1 VPPPLQVP
9 PSRAR
14 RQFAA
19 RLAQRRAEKQ
29 AAQEAADGDDEDDN
43 DNENEDFSILS
54 PNSESDV
61 TKKSPLTGG
70 EGGSGRFSRMFEG
83 IEDSSDEDDELGAG
97 IRGGKSK
104 RDRERDKVLRDG
116 RADEDVEVGVVD
128 LNPDDEEAVGRLVV

>member
-1 VPPPLQVP
+1 
-9 PSRAR
+9 
-14 RQFAA
+14 
-19 RLAQRRAEKQ
+19 
-29 AAQEAADGDDEDDN
+29 
-43 DNENEDFSILS
+43 
-54 PNSESDV
+54 
-61 TKKSPLTGG
+61 
-70 EGGSGRFSRMFEG
+70 MFEG